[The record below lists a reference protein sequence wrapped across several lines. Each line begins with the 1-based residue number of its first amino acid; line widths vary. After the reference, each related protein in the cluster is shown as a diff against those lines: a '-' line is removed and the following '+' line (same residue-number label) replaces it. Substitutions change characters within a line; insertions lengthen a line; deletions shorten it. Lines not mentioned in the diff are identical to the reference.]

1 MKKNDDLSFV
11 GLGCLLVLLITP
23 ISIALNGWALATL
36 WAWFIAPVFSVSN
49 LSIANAIGIATVVNF
64 IVPKPA
70 KPKPEKKPTMGE
82 LIAQMLL
89 EVFLNPLFAVL
100 FGWLIYQFV

>member
-1 MKKNDDLSFV
+1 
-11 GLGCLLVLLITP
+11 
-23 ISIALNGWALATL
+23 
-36 WAWFIAPVFSVSN
+36 
-49 LSIANAIGIATVVNF
+49 
-64 IVPKPA
+64 VPKPA
-70 KPKPEKKPTMGE
+70 KPKPEKQPTMGE